1 MKRSSL
7 FTGALCAL
15 ALCAATAQ
23 AQNKLTTIFASNNG
37 LSGTSMVFFDVTVA
51 NPVRLTA
58 FELNSYATV
67 NAALN
72 LQVYTCASTYVGN
85 ETNPS
90 AWTQIAQDNGS
101 AVGAGQDVPSA
112 VTLQAPVLL
121 PAGTYGMALVSNN
134 GHRYT
139 NGNGTNQSYND
150 SFLTLN
156 LGASAGA
163 TTPFTSSPITPRVW
177 NGSIVYTPASG
188 IYANFTAT
196 PVEGNSPLQVQF
208 TDTSFT
214 SDPNGVTK
222 WEWDFNGDQIIDSTA
237 QNPQFVFT
245 GVGYDVKYTVS
256 LKTTDATNGSS
267 TETKKDFITVNPFPV
282 GTASTFGA
290 GSTNK
295 SVPGPIDAGPFQS
308 TFTSTL
314 TRGFYFQAPATMVVT
329 GFNVPNEAN
338 QAQQAINFF
347 TMPTTPP
354 NWSSPYQ
361 LTANDIK
368 FFGEALP
375 ANQVVTPTAPIVIQ
389 KDEWVGVLGACQAQ
403 GSTSMYNS
411 YGGSAVSTTVAGL
424 PVTLNRLI
432 YQGTLAGRTDGLVTV
447 GEENAGSIARVE
459 IYVAGNTTVPTLE
472 TIGQPAFGETPQF
485 DMKARIAGIQFGL
498 LLVGTQQL
506 PTAIPTG
513 FGNLLIVPNFLL
525 QIPVPT
531 GTGQIGL
538 PIPNDPGLAGISLES
553 QGVVF
558 DVTNGVYGMT
568 NGATWLIGQK

>member
-1 MKRSSL
+1 LILETKEPHLHVLRPRR
-7 FTGALCAL
+7 
-15 ALCAATAQ
+15 
-23 AQNKLTTIFASNNG
+23 
-37 LSGTSMVFFDVTVA
+37 V
-51 NPVRLTA
+51 
-58 FELNSYATV
+58 ELNSYATV

-121 PAGTYGMALVSNN
+121 PAGTYGMALVSN
-134 GHRYT
+134 GGSSLHER
-139 NGNGTNQSYND
+139 QRHEPELQRQLLD
-150 SFLTLN
+150 AAARR
-156 LGASAGA
+156 LGLAPRPRSRA
-163 TTPFTSSPITPRVW
+163 SPITPRVW

-196 PVEGNSPLQVQF
+196 PVEGKSPLQVQF

-222 WEWDFNGDQIIDSTA
+222 WEWDFNNDQIIDSTA
-237 QNPQFVFT
+237 QNPQFTFT

-267 TETKKDFITVNPFPV
+267 TETKKDFIIVNPFPV

-485 DMKARIAGIQFGL
+485 DMKAASPASSSACSSSARSSSRPRSPPA
-498 LLVGTQQL
+498 
-506 PTAIPTG
+506 
-513 FGNLLIVPNFLL
+513 
-525 QIPVPT
+525 
-531 GTGQIGL
+531 
-538 PIPNDPGLAGISLES
+538 S
-553 QGVVF
+553 
-558 DVTNGVYGMT
+558 
-568 NGATWLIGQK
+568 ATC